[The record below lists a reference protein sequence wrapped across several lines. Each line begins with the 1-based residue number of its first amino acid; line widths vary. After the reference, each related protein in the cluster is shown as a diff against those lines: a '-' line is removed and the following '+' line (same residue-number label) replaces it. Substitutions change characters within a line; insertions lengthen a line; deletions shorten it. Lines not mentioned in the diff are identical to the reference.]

1 MVSEATAA
9 AGLGEDR
16 LEVVEEGD
24 LAMVDGRLLIKT
36 ITTVT
41 PVAMEL
47 GVQRGRRTIGAEI
60 GIIHQTTIR
69 STAMTREPVPGGLRR
84 RMRGLLKEE
93 WPGERKKPTTVSRKT
108 ASTRA
113 VAGGLTRN
121 QQRRM

>member
-1 MVSEATAA
+1 MRRGTLVRSALRRNSLTAITARRRDIGRSIAISRRRTMVSEATAA

-69 STAMTREPVPGGLRR
+69 LTAMTR
-84 RMRGLLKEE
+84 
-93 WPGERKKPTTVSRKT
+93 
-108 ASTRA
+108 
-113 VAGGLTRN
+113 
-121 QQRRM
+121 